1 MPKKRPKKLIN
12 SKNRFI
18 LACLCCLL
26 MILIFEAF
34 WYNNVV
40 LELYQEQTK
49 LLKISNKNYYFN
61 ILLQILLAFNFTY
74 LYCLLKQANK
84 HLNLIVT
91 GLLIGSITAL
101 AQLNLYPILNDNI
114 ALMFLLAL
122 ANLLIGLLSAVSF
135 KIIFRKL

>member
-135 KIIFRKL
+135 KIIFR

>member
-1 MPKKRPKKLIN
+1 
-12 SKNRFI
+12 
-18 LACLCCLL
+18 

-49 LLKISNKNYYFN
+49 LVKISNKNYYFN

-84 HLNLIVT
+84 HLNLIVI

-122 ANLLIGLLSAVSF
+122 ANLLIGLLSAISF
-135 KIIFRKL
+135 KIIFR

>member
-1 MPKKRPKKLIN
+1 MPKKRSKKLIN

-18 LACLCCLL
+18 LAFLCCLL

-135 KIIFRKL
+135 KIIFR